1 MGWTRWPAAPE
12 RVGNSEF
19 GDGLHQHN
27 RVKIRLK
34 TTLLRRKEPCLS
46 AFPDAKQVRAD
57 ICAVVTLSCIWVF
70 MAALAGPVGDFPL
83 NDDWSYGQAVKS
95 LVEQGRLRLSG
106 WVSMPLIAQ
115 VAWGA
120 LFCIPGGFSFTF
132 LRLSTLVLGLVG
144 VLATYGLLR
153 EVKAGKSI
161 AFFGAL
167 LLATNPFYFELSN
180 TFMTDIPFTALSTL
194 AFFLLLRGIRHE
206 DKIQRIAAWGV
217 AFLAGFIR
225 QLGIVLPLAYGIAV
239 AGRSRPKKGMWLPAF
254 IPAATII
261 GALLAYG
268 TWLRSAGKLP
278 HLYLAKENELF
289 QSMASGLPGLFRLGN
304 GSLPVGLAYLGLSCL
319 PFLLLTFPHRWKSA
333 SPKSRRW
340 LLVVCSG
347 LICAILGVLFLQNH
361 LMPFGRNILFDL
373 GLGPP
378 TLRDVYILKLPNLP
392 QASKVVWTLVTFMS
406 LAGAA
411 LLTLDLLSAL
421 GQLFFAPCHPGED
434 ARTSWLL
441 LMLVSL
447 AFLYFLPIGIAG
459 IFDRYVV
466 FLLPFSMSLN
476 LVAGGSPESIK
487 LEGSRGVLA
496 GALLLAYCVFSVGA
510 THDYLAW
517 NRRRWQA
524 LDYLTAQCGIASNRI
539 DGGFEFNGWQGYSPD
554 YPTPVGSDKA
564 DKSWWWVADDEYMV
578 SFGPVPGYGQVKRFP
593 FTRWMPPGEGNIL
606 VLHRNAEEA
615 RGKPVSGVTIDISRL
630 LL

>member
-1 MGWTRWPAAPE
+1 MGCTRRPAAPE

-19 GDGLHQHN
+19 DNGLHQHN
-27 RVKIRLK
+27 HVKIRLE
-34 TTLLRRKEPCLS
+34 TALLRAVPQRESWLS
-46 AFPDAKQVRAD
+46 AF
-57 ICAVVTLSCIWVF
+57 VTLSCIWVF
-70 MAALAGPVGDFPL
+70 MASLAGPVGDFPL
-83 NDDWSYGQAVKS
+83 NDDWSYGAVVKS
-95 LVEQGRLRLSG
+95 LVEQGSLRMSG

-115 VAWGA
+115 VGWGA
-120 LFCIPGGFSFTF
+120 LFCIPGGFSFTS

-144 VLATYGLLR
+144 ILATYGLLR
-153 EVKAGKSI
+153 ELKAGKGI
-161 AFFGAL
+161 AFLGAL
-167 LLATNPFYFELSN
+167 LLATNPLYFELSN

-194 AFFLLLRGIRHE
+194 AFLLLVRGTRRE
-206 DKIQRIAAWGV
+206 DKTQRIAAWGI

-225 QLGIVLPLAYGIAV
+225 QLGIVLPLAYGIAG
-239 AGRSRPKKGMWLPAF
+239 AGRSRLKKGMWLPSF

-261 GALLAYG
+261 GALFVYG
-268 TWLRSAGKLP
+268 IWLRWAGKLP
-278 HLYLAKENELF
+278 DLYLAKENELL
-289 QSMASGLPGLFRLGN
+289 QSFTSGLPGLFRLSN
-304 GSLPVGLAYLGLSCL
+304 RSLPVGLAYLGLSCL

-340 LLVVCSG
+340 ILFVCSG
-347 LICAILGVLFLQNH
+347 LICAILGVLFVQNH

-392 QASKVVWTLVTFMS
+392 HASKEVWTLVTFMS

-411 LLTLDLLSAL
+411 LLILDLLSAL
-421 GQLFFAPCHPGED
+421 RQLLFAPFDPGKD
-434 ARTSWLL
+434 TRTSWLL

-447 AFLYFLPIGIAG
+447 TFLYFLPIGIAG
-459 IFDRYVV
+459 IFDRYLV

-496 GALLLAYCVFSVGA
+496 GVLLMAYCAFSVGA

-517 NRRRWQA
+517 NRSRWQA
-524 LDYLTAQCGIASNRI
+524 LNYLTAQCGITSNRI
-539 DGGFEFNGWQGYSPD
+539 DGGFEFNGWHGYSPD
-554 YPTPVGSDKA
+554 YPTPVGSEKE
-564 DKSWWWVADDEYMV
+564 DKSWWWVVDDEYMV

-593 FTRWMPPGEGNIL
+593 FTRWMPPGEGNVL
-606 VLHRNAEEA
+606 VLHRSAEEA
-615 RGKPVSGVTIDISRL
+615 QGKPVSGVTIGNPLRL
-630 LL
+630 L